1 MLRPYEPRIM
11 TGTDM
16 GLWQETVYNTVFR
29 SNNGW
34 LICRSRG
41 KNNGGRITGTRF
53 YIIARDGMGRPHKVR
68 NKGNFIRY
76 FDSAPAAAFA
86 AVEYAIE
93 KRKSWERMKFVS
105 DNEALALQ
113 KKQLLLEIAHLN
125 KTKASLQSYV
135 GRLNGSKTQLVRQ
148 TTTLSQDIEKAAE
161 PIAMGEGAEEIEA
174 KQQLP
179 VWLHKAVTHVFRQG
193 KPH

>member
-135 GRLNGSKTQLVRQ
+135 SRLNVGKTQLVRQ
-148 TTTLSQDIEKAAE
+148 VSTLNQDIEKASE

>member
-135 GRLNGSKTQLVRQ
+135 SRLNVDKTQPVRQ
-148 TTTLSQDIEKAAE
+148 VSTLNQDIEKASE